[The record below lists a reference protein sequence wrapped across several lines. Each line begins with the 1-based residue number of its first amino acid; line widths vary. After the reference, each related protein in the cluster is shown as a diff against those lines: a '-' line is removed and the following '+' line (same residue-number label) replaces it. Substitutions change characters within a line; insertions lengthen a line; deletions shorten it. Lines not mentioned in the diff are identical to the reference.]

1 MVGINENPKNSAL
14 KIISDLPDNTSIE
27 DIIYSLY
34 IQNKTKLGLNDIEN
48 NNFKS
53 HLQVQEDLQKWLI

>member
-14 KIISDLPDNTSIE
+14 KIISDLPDNTTIE

-34 IQNKTKLGLNDIEN
+34 IKNKTNLGLNDLEN
-48 NNFKS
+48 NNYKS
-53 HLQVQEDLQKWLI
+53 HLQVREDLQKWLI

>member
-1 MVGINENPKNSAL
+1 MVEINDNPKNSAL
-14 KIISDLPDNTSIE
+14 KIISDMPDNSSLE

-34 IQNKTKLGLNDIEN
+34 IQNKANLGLNDLEN

-53 HLQVQEDLQKWLI
+53 HLQVREDLQKWLI